1 MPIKRLLLR
10 RLLGLLLVAVSPATA
25 EQPSHAEFTRD
36 LFVLRQRHTPNAQKM
51 QGIWRF
57 EPSSVRYTRLAPFF
71 HGHPRY
77 PGFGAYVAAVE
88 DRLLV
93 QATNY
98 LEYDLAT
105 MRLLRRYR
113 GAEGVGGLW
122 TFQGTMIT
130 ETQGA
135 RLGVTPGVYGYPVC
149 PSDDCGFLLQLPGHP
164 AATVNGV
171 RFDFL
176 YRRGI
181 RPEDSK
187 LELVATL
194 TPVGEQSGARFF
206 SFDERRKRLV
216 VWGEGAEG
224 QNFWTRVTRLSE
236 LPMRDEL
243 IQSERMLVEKKWDI
257 RTLPVEEWRSART
270 FGYDFNTDS
279 LLHNWWYYERF
290 PHFRFTRSPLDLSSE
305 QLIDRESYD
314 NGAVPFSFT
323 SIPATLPAAHEQV
336 IPVIGNGPGANGTYW
351 KSDLWLFNPSDEPMT
366 CTIRRVASPS
376 SRREVVLPAQGSLKL
391 ADVLRLLGG
400 GPASIGGDGVI
411 NDALMIT
418 SSYRW
423 GAQLVAYSRTFT
435 ASSRPEERGGTYG
448 QAVPAVPSRVGYST
462 HLPLFERSSSVF
474 YNTQTEFV
482 IDRRDPARFRHNI
495 GVVNDSAETLTV
507 GLRYGS
513 LGNVPLEAERSF
525 TVPPH
530 SVSNTNVESL
540 FSTEVMATRGPRVWI
555 TVSRPTPVWMSVVD
569 NVTGDASFVPY
580 TIFGIRSDAETKSAI
595 PVVARTNGANG
606 TFWRTDLYGV
616 FPQIVPEDREQ
627 NPRTTFYPAFGCQSM
642 APLEVL
648 LEGIA
653 GPPAPPGLFWLRH
666 WHSIF
671 PDVVGQFAQCGTENA
686 AGAIELPLASWMSG
700 YSRTYTTRASD
711 GGSYGEILPFYP
723 AGGWPVQHFSG
734 IEVSGSFRINLGL
747 YNGLDRPVKHRLLLY
762 DENGR
767 LAAQRDR
774 TLETRQQL
782 QLPLAEIFPN
792 LQAGL
797 YGLSVVPL
805 DDEQGPGKSWAYV
818 AIVDNITNDPSHF
831 W

>member
-1 MPIKRLLLR
+1 
-10 RLLGLLLVAVSPATA
+10 
-25 EQPSHAEFTRD
+25 
-36 LFVLRQRHTPNAQKM
+36 
-51 QGIWRF
+51 
-57 EPSSVRYTRLAPFF
+57 
-71 HGHPRY
+71 
-77 PGFGAYVAAVE
+77 VAAFE

-113 GAEGVGGLW
+113 GADGVGGLW
-122 TFQGTMIT
+122 TFQGTLVT

-135 RLGVTPGVYGYPVC
+135 RLGIKPGVYGYPVC
-149 PSDDCGFLLQLPGHP
+149 PPTSGSTPSCEFLLQLPGHP
-164 AATVNGV
+164 AASMNRV
-171 RFDFL
+171 FYDFL

-187 LELVATL
+187 PELVAEL
-194 TPVGEQSGARFF
+194 PAVGDQTYRRLF
-206 SFDERRKRLV
+206 SFDERRKRLLE
-216 VWGEGAEG
+216 WGEGAEG
-224 QNFWTRVTRLSE
+224 PNRFIEVTRFSE
-236 LPMRDEL
+236 LQMQGDRLGSESVLLERKRDF
-243 IQSERMLVEKKWDI
+243 R
-257 RTLPVEEWRSART
+257 PVPVAEWRAAVA
-270 FGYDFNTDS
+270 FGYDFKTDS
-279 LLHNWWYYERF
+279 LLHNWFYYEKGR
-290 PHFRFTRSPLDLSSE
+290 HFRFTRSPLDLSSE
-305 QLIDRESYD
+305 QVIDRESYD
-314 NGAVPFSFT
+314 NGAIPFSFT
-323 SIPATLPAAHEQV
+323 SVPAPLPSEYEQV
-336 IPVIGNGPGANGTYW
+336 IPVIGNGAGANDTYW

-366 CTIRRVASPS
+366 CMIRRVASPTS
-376 SRREVVLPAQGSLKL
+376 QREVILPAHGSLKL
-391 ADVLRLLGG
+391 ADVLRLFGG
-400 GPASIGGDGVI
+400 GPATIGGDGVI

-418 SSYRW
+418 STYRW
-423 GAQLVAYSRTFT
+423 GEQLVAYSRTFT
-435 ASSRPEERGGTYG
+435 ASSRPDERGGTYG

-462 HLPLFERSSSVF
+462 HLPLFERSSEVF
-474 YNTQTEFV
+474 YNTQTEFI

-513 LGNVPLEAERSF
+513 LGTVPPEAERSF
-525 TVPPH
+525 SVPPH
-530 SVSNTNVESL
+530 SVSNTNVENL
-540 FSTEVMATRGPRVWI
+540 FSAEVMANRGPRVWI

-569 NVTGDASFVPY
+569 NLTGDASFIPY

-595 PVVARTNGANG
+595 PVVARTKGANG

-616 FPQIVPEDREQ
+616 FPQIVREDPEQR
-627 NPRTTFYPAFGCQSM
+627 PRANFYPAFGCQSTT
-642 APLEVL
+642 AIEHL
-648 LEGIA
+648 LDGVA
-653 GPPAPPGLFWLRH
+653 GPPPPPGLFWLLH

-734 IEVSGSFRINLGL
+734 IDVNATFRINLGL

-762 DENGR
+762 DEKGR
-767 LAAQRDR
+767 LVAERDR
-774 TLETRQQL
+774 TLEPRQQL
-782 QLPLAEIFPN
+782 QLPLGEIFGN
-792 LQAGL
+792 LATGL

-805 DDEQGPGKSWAYV
+805 DNEQGQGKSWAYV
-818 AIVDNITNDPSHF
+818 AVVDNITNDPSNF